1 MFVRSTTMQSYTFL
15 LQKEE
20 EEEEEEVVVVVV
32 VVSIRQFKVLVL

>member
-1 MFVRSTTMQSYTFL
+1 MQSYTFL

-20 EEEEEEVVVVVV
+20 EEEEEVVVVV